1 MRTEA
6 GTHPLRCVLNCVVN
20 ILNARPNYLKF
31 QPLSTIWNGLL
42 QWTELAQVSSDLLR
56 CYYLKHCLWFRF
68 CCCSCC
74 FLHSSYEIYRLSYDM
89 KMSDVQTV
97 WFWLYSFHVSFCLHL
112 SACFFLMYFLYQQQT
127 VLPAPVFV
135 FSSANIVYFINMY
148 LVGGYFLI
156 ATGDKD
162 LISYVVYY
170 IDAQIDEFVLIQTLL
185 VLCTL
190 LIGF

>member
-1 MRTEA
+1 
-6 GTHPLRCVLNCVVN
+6 
-20 ILNARPNYLKF
+20 
-31 QPLSTIWNGLL
+31 
-42 QWTELAQVSSDLLR
+42 
-56 CYYLKHCLWFRF
+56 
-68 CCCSCC
+68 
-74 FLHSSYEIYRLSYDM
+74 
-89 KMSDVQTV
+89 
-97 WFWLYSFHVSFCLHL
+97 
-112 SACFFLMYFLYQQQT
+112 MYFLYQQQT
-127 VLPAPVFV
+127 VLHAPVFV